1 MLRRYRDNKLLIVV
15 RGIGRFEIRNSL
27 LAFFLTV
34 ILAGHAIAEDSACLS
49 NRCKEGGQEE
59 AKEIILSPDMQRI
72 LDKGKLVVAMHCDDG
87 APFWTLNKECKLVGL
102 DVDLA
107 TDIAANLGVDLEFN
121 RDALTFDGVVDKVA
135 SREADLGISCISQT
149 RQRAVKVN
157 FTEPY
162 VKLYYAFIINRVKTA
177 RLSAGKEFNQWIN
190 DSRVTLGT
198 VAGSSYVEF
207 IQRDYPKSSIKL
219 YPDWEACCA
228 AVLSGEVHAV
238 LFDDSM
244 VRGWINDHPEDV
256 LYLQTKMLQDKE
268 DPISIVV
275 HWQDTHLLNWLNLYL
290 ATLKRDGTL
299 DAWIEKWLKKHG
311 SSGE

>member
-1 MLRRYRDNKLLIVV
+1 MIMLNRKLNCM
-15 RGIGRFEIRNSL
+15 IRLKESFVKNSSFL
-27 LAFFLTV
+27 VFFLALIFV
-34 ILAGHAIAEDSACLS
+34 GQVMAEESACVF
-49 NRCKEGGQEE
+49 NTCKEGGQEGS
-59 AKEIILSPDMQRI
+59 KEVKLSPDMQRI
-72 LDKGKLVVAMHCDDG
+72 FDKGKLVVAIHCDDG
-87 APFWTLNKECKLVGL
+87 APFWTLNKDCKLVGL
-102 DVDLA
+102 DIDLA
-107 TDIAANLGVDLEFN
+107 TDIATNLGVDLEFN
-121 RDALTFDGVVDKVA
+121 RDALTYDGVVDLVA

-177 RLSAGKEFNQWIN
+177 RLSAGKKLNEWIN
-190 DSRVTLGT
+190 DSNVILGT

-207 IQRDYPKSSIKL
+207 IQRDYPLASLKT

-256 LYLQTKMLQDKE
+256 LYLQTQILQDKE

-275 HWQDTHLLNWLNLYL
+275 NWQDTHLLDWLNLYL
-290 ATLKRDGTL
+290 GTLKRDGTL
-299 DAWIEKWLKKHG
+299 DAWIEKWLKNAIN
-311 SSGE
+311 